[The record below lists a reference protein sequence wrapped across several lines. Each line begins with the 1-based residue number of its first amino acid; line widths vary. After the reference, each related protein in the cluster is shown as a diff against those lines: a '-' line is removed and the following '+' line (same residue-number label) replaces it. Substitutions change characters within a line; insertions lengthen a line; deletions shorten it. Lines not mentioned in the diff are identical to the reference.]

1 MTLALRLA
9 QQGKTVTL
17 LEASPHLGGVASAWQ
32 LGDIRWDR
40 HYHVILSSDTYLL
53 SLLREL
59 GLEKEISWKKVLTG
73 FFIDSQLHS
82 LSNALEFLRFPPL
95 TLPEKLRLAATIL
108 WASHIPPNV
117 EKLDKIPVEEWLSFW
132 SGKGV
137 TQKIWLPLLRAKL
150 GDGYRGT
157 SATFI
162 WATIARM
169 YAARKSGAKAELF
182 GYVPGGYARILHE
195 FEKLLSRSRVCF
207 RLGQPVREIQKTC
220 SGELRVELGSGN
232 FENFLNVVV
241 TAAAPL
247 AADIC
252 PSLQEAEKRRL
263 RDIKCQGLICASL
276 LLRYP
281 LSPFYITNIA
291 DSRMPF
297 TAVIE
302 MSALVDR
309 RQFGGRSLVYL
320 PQYASPDSLELAL
333 PEAEIRE
340 TFLRA
345 LEEMH
350 PKFNRK
356 DVECF
361 QVSRVKYLFPIP
373 TINSSTN
380 RLPFSTS
387 IPGLYLVNSSQ
398 ILDGTLNVNE
408 TVRLAESAA
417 RRFAEPSPA
426 EQLAP
431 GLPPHELVATHS

>member
-9 QQGKTVTL
+9 RQGKSVTL
-17 LEASPHLGGVASAWQ
+17 FEASPFLGGVASAWQ
-32 LGDIRWDR
+32 LGDITWDR
-40 HYHVILSSDTYLL
+40 HYHVTLSSDTHLL

-59 GLEKEISWKKVLTG
+59 GLEKELCWNRAQTG
-73 FFIDSQLHS
+73 FYVDSRLHS

-108 WASHIPPNV
+108 WASRIPHSV
-117 EKLDKIPVEEWLSFW
+117 EKLDKIPVEDWLNAW

-137 TQKIWLPLLRAKL
+137 TQKVWLPLLRAKL

-169 YAARKSGAKAELF
+169 YSARKSGAKTEHF
-182 GYVPGGYARILHE
+182 GYVPGGYARILNA
-195 FEKLLSRSRVCF
+195 FEQLLSRSGVSF
-207 RLGQPVREIQKTC
+207 HLEQPARAIRKL
-220 SGELRVELGSGN
+220 SGGELIIEFDSGQSKA
-232 FENFLNVVV
+232 FSHVVV

-247 AADIC
+247 ASQIC
-252 PSLQEAEKRRL
+252 PLLQETEHSRL
-263 RDIKCQGLICASL
+263 RGIKYQGLICASL
-276 LLRYP
+276 LLRHP

-291 DSRMPF
+291 DSRVPF

-320 PQYASPDSLELAL
+320 PKYVSSDSPDLAL

-340 TFLRA
+340 SFLRA
-345 LEEMH
+345 LEQMH
-350 PKFNRK
+350 PRFSRE
-356 DVECF
+356 DVACF
-361 QVSRVKYLFPIP
+361 QVSRVKYLLPIP
-373 TINSSTN
+373 TINSFAN
-380 RLPFSTS
+380 RPPFSTS
-387 IPGLYLVNSSQ
+387 VQGLYLVNSSQ

-417 RRFAEPSPA
+417 RRFAEPQPA
-426 EQLAP
+426 EHLAP
-431 GLPPHELVATHS
+431 GLLPHELVATHS